1 MNTNGESLENYY
13 VLHRAAASLIHS
25 RQRVFGTVMAE
36 YKDRLFIVDGEDKKE
51 HVYLIPKIRIDH
63 YGDKRVYFN
72 ISENLLKE
80 FEF

>member
-36 YKDRLFIVDGEDKKE
+36 YKDRLFIVDGENKKE
-51 HVYLIPKIRIDH
+51 HEYLIPKSRIDRF
-63 YGDKRVYFN
+63 DDNQVYFN
-72 ISENLLKE
+72 LTESTLKE
-80 FEF
+80 FEI